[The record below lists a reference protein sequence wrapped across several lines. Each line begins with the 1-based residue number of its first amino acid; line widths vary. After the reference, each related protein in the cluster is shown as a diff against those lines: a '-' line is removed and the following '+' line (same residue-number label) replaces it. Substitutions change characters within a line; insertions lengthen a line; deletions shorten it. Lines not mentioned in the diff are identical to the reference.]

1 MFCAHNFNKM
11 LIKILSLQ
19 KHLAFFKDFIDKQVQ
34 SMLAYKNLITY
45 NLASNQVYFYNL
57 STLLDLFMRNRFII

>member
-1 MFCAHNFNKM
+1 M

-57 STLLDLFMRNRFII
+57 STLLDLFMRNRFIIWFYEFSC